1 MTKDSGQIDVD
12 VELSA
17 GKVFTVKCPKN
28 KIKVLQTTIELVKQ
42 KMAEIKQSQKVIS
55 TERIALMTALNLA
68 YELIESKSVYDEKEA
83 YLQEFVKRVEAKVA
97 DS

>member
-1 MTKDSGQIDVD
+1 
-12 VELSA
+12 
-17 GKVFTVKCPKN
+17 
-28 KIKVLQTTIELVKQ
+28 
-42 KMAEIKQSQKVIS
+42 MAEIKQSQKVIS
-55 TERIALMTALNLA
+55 TERIALMAALNLA